1 MEMKS
6 KYKKIKSALRKK
18 SYISLKKSNILVIL
32 VKTKT
37 LFHNI
42 ILEIKQKTVSCS
54 LEKSIL
60 YLNTTTKNR
69 IAILLLLNFVFGLI
83 LLFFAGVIQE
93 FIIHLICLTLNIF
106 VTLCIGK
113 EYASVISFLDEK
125 ILFAIEEENIE
136 LRQNYKR
143 FRKNAFNISN
153 ILFCFIV
160 LLIFLWSIFS
170 QHYIE
175 SGVIGYYA
183 VYMVSITVSISVIG
197 YAEYLWLLWFLYRVC
212 NCTFIPYNKIIPAY
226 TPFLVKIATLTN
238 HAKWCFFI
246 EGFLY
251 VFEYYILIPPNSI
264 TMTGLNMP
272 DNLSFLITWGVI
284 FIVIILAFPIIIFI
298 QETFL
303 SKIVCNLKS
312 QQIKTLSSIFNVVN
326 EENYE
331 QFNELNLRYQIIN
344 NLITTPDY
352 PVHIQRIGPAIISAA
367 TFILHIF
374 NLISQYPELKKLLVD
389 RLLGIIM

>member
-197 YAEYLWLLWFLYRVC
+197 YAEYL
-212 NCTFIPYNKIIPAY
+212 
-226 TPFLVKIATLTN
+226 
-238 HAKWCFFI
+238 
-246 EGFLY
+246 
-251 VFEYYILIPPNSI
+251 
-264 TMTGLNMP
+264 
-272 DNLSFLITWGVI
+272 
-284 FIVIILAFPIIIFI
+284 
-298 QETFL
+298 
-303 SKIVCNLKS
+303 
-312 QQIKTLSSIFNVVN
+312 
-326 EENYE
+326 
-331 QFNELNLRYQIIN
+331 
-344 NLITTPDY
+344 
-352 PVHIQRIGPAIISAA
+352 
-367 TFILHIF
+367 
-374 NLISQYPELKKLLVD
+374 
-389 RLLGIIM
+389 